1 MVTCL
6 RKNEG
11 KPRMMSNV
19 RYSISMLFM
28 ASMLSLASTTMAA
41 DIPGSHDHPL
51 ITRFTGASIIAYQQ
65 LAYDKAVLPLGPVK
79 PGTADQFTASDVIE
93 GRITRIA
100 YEAPAGKSVLE
111 IYRNFAQAL
120 AKAGFKTRFECA
132 EQACGNGADF
142 SDRVIQPLLEPM
154 HARNAMS
161 NALYAVGGE
170 MHQLT
175 ARLDRPEGRVDV
187 SLLVAQADESR
198 PAGILLQIVE
208 AQPMATGQVN
218 VDAKAMSQG
227 LSRQGHI
234 ALYGIHFATD
244 SADLTADSDTTLA
257 QMAQLLTAE
266 PSLKVFIVGHTDDTG
281 DLDHNLML
289 SQKRAESVVRAL
301 AARYGI
307 AAQRMAA
314 KGVASYAPVASNRDE
329 PGRAQNRR
337 VELVAQ

>member
-1 MVTCL
+1 
-6 RKNEG
+6 
-11 KPRMMSNV
+11 MMFSV
-19 RYSISMLFM
+19 RCSIPMLFM
-28 ASMLSLASTTMAA
+28 ALMFSLASTSMAA
-41 DIPGSHDHPL
+41 DIPGAHDHPL
-51 ITRFTGASIIAYQQ
+51 ITRFAGSSIIAYQQ
-65 LAYDKAVLPLGPVK
+65 LPYDKAVLPLGPVK
-79 PGTADQFTASDVIE
+79 AGTADQFTASDVIE

-100 YEAPAGKSVLE
+100 YEAPSGKTVLE
-111 IYRNFAQAL
+111 VYRNFAQAL

-161 NALYAVGGE
+161 NALYAVGGN

-187 SLLVAQADESR
+187 SLLVAQADENR
-198 PAGILLQIVE
+198 PTGILLQIVE
-208 AQPMATGQVN
+208 AQAMATGQVN
-218 VDAKAMSQG
+218 VDAKAMSKG
-227 LSRQGHI
+227 LSQQGHI

-244 SADLTADSDTTLA
+244 SADLTTDSDTTLG
-257 QMAQLLTAE
+257 QMAQLLKTE

-281 DLDHNLML
+281 DLNHNLML
-289 SQKRAESVVRAL
+289 SQKRAESVAKAL
-301 AARYGI
+301 TTRFGV
-307 AAQRMAA
+307 AAQRVAA

-329 PGRAQNRR
+329 AGRAQNRR